1 MYIADAQ
8 RSGRMIPVNQRTA
21 SKIAYTERSK
31 GFVEQR
37 REGIGASWMG
47 RVWGRATW
55 KSEFKRPAS
64 RVRVE
69 LATPSP

>member
-8 RSGRMIPVNQRTA
+8 RSGRMIPVNQCTA

-37 REGIGASWMG
+37 REGIGAWWMG
-47 RVWGRATW
+47 AGLGQADLEERVQAPG
-55 KSEFKRPAS
+55 
-64 RVRVE
+64 V
-69 LATPSP
+69 